1 MNFIA
6 HETKEKLRGA
16 YYTPAPLTRF
26 LAKYVLKNKHEK
38 ILEPSCGDGAFF
50 EAIQTNCPD
59 NNFSLTGIELNI
71 TEAGKASRKLKQ
83 TNINGKIIPDDFLD
97 WYLKNIHLVGCFD
110 AVIGNPPF
118 IRYQYL
124 SESKQLLTEK
134 IFEQLNLKF
143 TKHTNAWIPF
153 VLASIELLKPSGR
166 LGMVVPSEIFNVIY
180 AQSLREYLGKTCSE
194 ITIIDPDDIWFDS
207 TLQGAILLLAE
218 KKKNSRD
225 ATKGLGIVRVHGF
238 DFCEKNP
245 EQFLK
250 NINRIN
256 GHTIEGKWTAALLSD
271 KEYSLLQ
278 EIKSSNYVKAFS
290 NIADADVGIVTG
302 ANGFFLVD
310 QKTVEK
316 YDLQEFAHPM
326 FGRSEHCPGI
336 LYTHDV
342 HKKNIQE
349 GLPSSFL
356 WITKEKTLLTKKQR
370 QYILLGEKEALHT
383 RYKCRIRQPW
393 YTVPSV
399 YSTQIGMMKRSHDM
413 PRLILNRAGAYTT
426 DTAYRIRSDYI
437 SPDLF
442 VFSFINSLTALSA
455 EIEGRSYGGG
465 VLELVPSE
473 INNLLIPVPQITDF
487 NLVELNKMVTSLHAE
502 DYLPTQDK
510 IILGNIGINRDEQAI
525 LFNAWRKLRDRRHR
539 KQVSQSLI

>member
-6 HETKEKLRGA
+6 HETEQKLRGA
-16 YYTPAPLTRF
+16 YYTPAPLALF
-26 LAKYVLKNKHEK
+26 LTKYVLKNKCEK

-50 EAIQTNCPD
+50 KAIQTNFPD
-59 NNFSLTGIELNI
+59 NNFFLTGIELDAG
-71 TEAGKASRKLKQ
+71 EAEKASRELKR
-83 TNINGKIIPDDFLD
+83 TNINGKIISGDFLE
-97 WYLKNIHLVGCFD
+97 WYLKNTHLADCFD

-124 SESKQLLTEK
+124 SETKQILTEK

-153 VLASIELLKPSGR
+153 ILISIELLKPAGR

-180 AQSLREYLGKTCSE
+180 AQGLREYLGKTCSE
-194 ITIIDPDDIWFDS
+194 ITIMDPDDIWFDS
-207 TLQGAILLLAE
+207 TLQGAVLLLVE

-225 ATKGLGIVRVHGF
+225 TTKGLGIVRVHGF
-238 DFCEKNP
+238 NFCDENP
-245 EQFLK
+245 ERFLK
-250 NINRIN
+250 NVTRIN
-256 GHTIEGKWTAALLSD
+256 GHTIEDKWTVAFLSD
-271 KEYSLLQ
+271 SEYSLLQ
-278 EIKSSNYVKAFS
+278 KIKEKNYVKPFS
-290 NIADADVGIVTG
+290 NIASADVGIVTG
-302 ANGFFLVD
+302 ANDFFLVD
-310 QKTVEK
+310 QKTVDE

-336 LYTHDV
+336 LYTRDV
-342 HKKNIQE
+342 HKKNIRE

-356 WITKEKTLLTKKQR
+356 WITKEKAQLTKKQR
-370 QYILLGEKEALHT
+370 EYISLGEMKSLHT
-383 RYKCRIRQPW
+383 RYKCRIREPW

-399 YSTQIGMMKRSHDM
+399 YSTQIGMLKRSHDM
-413 PRLILNRAGAYTT
+413 PRLILNKAGAYTT
-426 DTAYRIRSDYI
+426 DTSYRITADYI
-437 SPDLF
+437 SNDLF

-473 INNLLIPVPQITDF
+473 INKLLIPIPQITDF
-487 NLVELNKMVTSLHAE
+487 NLAELNRMVVSLPVE
-502 DYLPTQDK
+502 DYLPIQDK
-510 IILGNIGINRDEQAI
+510 IILGNIGINEDEQTI

-539 KQVSQSLI
+539 KRLSQSLS